1 MRQILPSPKTNR
13 IPYRRLNFLTALQ
26 IIEVRTAF
34 LPLILGLTFW
44 TLSFEPAVAAPPQ
57 FLLPKIHLGPA
68 DLAVIVN
75 DDDPLSRRIADYYQA
90 RRGIPQANMIHVR
103 FPPGNALM
111 STTDF
116 IRIKA
121 EVDRSTPPTVQA
133 YALTWAAPYRV
144 GCMSITSAF
153 AFGFEKGYCSYCAPT
168 KASPYFNSP
177 SLAPYR
183 DFRIRPT
190 IALAGIDFE
199 HVKALIDRGIAADDT
214 HPTGTG
220 YLVSTRDK
228 ARNVRAVTYPDVIRA
243 TRGWIKM
250 EEIHGNFVRDRNDVL
265 FYFTGLTKVPL
276 LDTLEFVPGAI
287 ADHLTSSGGRLTDSP
302 QMSALRW
309 LEAGATGSYGAV
321 REPCNYRAK
330 FPDSGTAIFWYLRGA
345 SLIEAYWKSVAWP
358 REGIFVGEP
367 LAAPFAGYS
376 TAIEGD
382 EVVLRTQALPPG
394 IYALLGADSAIG
406 PYRSVPKIHPFII
419 GTGKTELRFRDLDRL
434 FYSLARVR

>member
-1 MRQILPSPKTNR
+1 
-13 IPYRRLNFLTALQ
+13 LNFLTALQ
-26 IIEVRTAF
+26 IIAVRTGF
-34 LPLILGLTFW
+34 VPLILGLTVCIV
-44 TLSFEPAVAAPPQ
+44 SFEPAVAAPPQ
-57 FLLPKIHLGPA
+57 FLLPKIHLEPA

-90 RRGIPQANMIHVR
+90 QRGIPQANIIHVR
-103 FPPGNALM
+103 FPPGNRVM
-111 STTDF
+111 STKDF
-116 IRIKA
+116 ARIKA
-121 EVDRSTPPTVQA
+121 EVDRNTPPSVQA
-133 YALTWAAPYRV
+133 YALTWALPFRV

-153 AFGFEKGYCSYCAPT
+153 AFGFDKAYCSNCLPT

-183 DFRIRPT
+183 DFGMRPT

-199 HVKALIDRGIAADDT
+199 HVKALIDRGIAADET

-220 YLVSTRDK
+220 YLVSTTDK
-228 ARNVRAVTYPDVIRA
+228 KRNVRAVTYPDVVRS

-250 EEIHGNFVRDRNDVL
+250 EEIHGNYIRDRHDVL
-265 FYFTGLTKVPL
+265 FYFTGLTNVHF
-276 LDTLEFVPGAI
+276 LDTLKFVPGAL
-287 ADHLTSSGGRLTDSP
+287 ADHLTSGGGNLTNRG
-302 QMSALRW
+302 QMSVLRW

-321 REPCNYRAK
+321 MEPCNYRAK
-330 FPDSGTAIFWYLRGA
+330 FPDPGTAIFWYLRGA

-358 REGIFVGEP
+358 GEGIFVGEP

-376 TAIEGD
+376 TAIQGD

-406 PYRSVPKIHPFII
+406 PYRSVPNIRPIVV
-419 GTGKTELRFRDLDRL
+419 GRGKTELRFRDLDRP

>member
-1 MRQILPSPKTNR
+1 MRQFPPSPKTNR
-13 IPYRRLNFLTALQ
+13 IPYPRLNFLTALQ
-26 IIEVRTAF
+26 IIAVRTGF
-34 LPLILGLTFW
+34 VPLILGLTFCIV
-44 TLSFEPAVAAPPQ
+44 SFEPAVAAPPQ

-75 DDDPLSRRIADYYQA
+75 DDDPLSQRIAAYYQVH
-90 RRGIPQANMIHVR
+90 RGIPQANMIHVR
-103 FPPGNALM
+103 FPPGDAFM
-111 STTDF
+111 SSTDF
-116 IRIKA
+116 APIKA
-121 EVDRSTPPTVQA
+121 EVDRNTPPSVQA

-153 AFGFEKGYCSYCAPT
+153 AFGFNKAYCSRCAPT

-177 SLAPYR
+177 SLAPYHN
-183 DFRIRPT
+183 FRMRPT

-199 HVKALIDRGIAADDT
+199 HVKALIDRGIASDDT

-220 YLVSTRDK
+220 YLVSTKDK
-228 ARNVRAVTYPDVIRA
+228 NRNVRAVTYPQVIRA
-243 TRGWIKM
+243 TRDWIKM
-250 EEIHGNFVRDRNDVL
+250 EEVHGNFIRDRRDVL

-276 LDTLEFVPGAI
+276 LDTLKFVPGAL
-287 ADHLTSSGGRLTDSP
+287 ADHLTSGGGRLTNSP

-321 REPCNYRAK
+321 IEPCNYTAK
-330 FPDSGTAIFWYLRGA
+330 FPDPGTAIFWYLRGA

-358 REGIFVGEP
+358 GEGIFVGEP

-382 EVVLRTQALPPG
+382 EVVLRTQSLPPG

-406 PYRSVPKIHPFII
+406 PYRSVPKARPIVV
-419 GTGKTELRFRDLDRL
+419 GTGKTELRFRDLDKP